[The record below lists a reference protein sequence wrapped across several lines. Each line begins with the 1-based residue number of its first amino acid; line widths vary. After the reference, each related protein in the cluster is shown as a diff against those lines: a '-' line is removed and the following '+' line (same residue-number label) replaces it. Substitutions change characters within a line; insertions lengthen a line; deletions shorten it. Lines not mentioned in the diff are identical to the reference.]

1 MASSVD
7 SVHTDSDGVGNGAR
21 TPTRQVHLSA
31 TTAAAAASELSPP
44 GSQPQTIP
52 GLSTVGALGSLG
64 ESESAQVNVKGFD
77 APIASWK
84 TKRAQEEYQRALENV
99 IDEDFNLSMYMQY
112 WHDSILSAD
121 VYLVDEFGDP
131 FDERDLKQKLL

>member
-7 SVHTDSDGVGNGAR
+7 SVHTDSDGAGNGAR
-21 TPTRQVHLSA
+21 TPTRQVHASA
-31 TTAAAAASELSPP
+31 ATAAAATSELSPP

-64 ESESAQVNVKGFD
+64 EPDSTQPNGKGFD

-84 TKRAQEEYQRALENV
+84 SKRAQEEYQRAMENV
-99 IDEDFNLSMYMQY
+99 IDQDFNLN
-112 WHDSILSAD
+112 
-121 VYLVDEFGDP
+121 EFGDP
-131 FDERDLKQKLL
+131 FDERDLEQKLL